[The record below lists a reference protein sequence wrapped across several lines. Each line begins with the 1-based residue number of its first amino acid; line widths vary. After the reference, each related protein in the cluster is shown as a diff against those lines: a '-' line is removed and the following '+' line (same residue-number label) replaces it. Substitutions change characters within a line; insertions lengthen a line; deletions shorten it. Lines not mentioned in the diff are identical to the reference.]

1 MTSQLE
7 TPGTK
12 PAPVVGLEP
21 PAASSSSRTVTL
33 TNETDVRHDLESP
46 VPSSPGEVLMPFW
59 KGWGLWLAIV
69 SSIACPFLDEGIIAT
84 AVSSITSDFGSL
96 GDAGWYGSGYLMTM
110 SAFQLIFGRL
120 YSVFPTRPIFLGSL
134 FLFEGGS
141 LICALSPNSHVF
153 IFGRSVAGIGAAGL
167 YSGVMALFALL
178 LPKYRLPIYVASMG
192 TLYGVAAQTGPLLGG
207 VITSSIGWRWCFWIN
222 LPVAIPGLV
231 INLFFLKPPLRPRP
245 AVAGKEGETSGKPA
259 ATVWARLAALDYL
272 GMVLLIPG
280 ICCLLVA
287 VDNGGTEGW
296 ADKTTIGCFVGAGL
310 LIPSFALSQWWKGEA
325 ALLPPRIVTDRLVFS
340 CCVFTLCVESCFMVM
355 VYYMP
360 MWFQTVQ
367 GVSAAES
374 GIRYLAHSVSYC
386 VVELA
391 CAGIVFKT
399 GYVQPCML
407 LGSILIPIGGGL
419 LSMSKVWSGPE
430 HWATFQIIVGM
441 GIGAATDQPGVVV
454 QRLLGETDAP
464 LGYATVLFCQN
475 LGPTM
480 ALIIANSIF
489 LGRLK
494 TGIIDV
500 FGDELDPEK
509 VLSSGATEIRG
520 MVAPEHVPKLLEIY
534 NQSLTR
540 VFMIVIAA
548 AIVSMFAII
557 GLGTKR
563 IPDDEV
569 MARRDPE
576 RKGGQRDLNEKGRE
590 HPSASSEKKSGP

>member
-1 MTSQLE
+1 MASQLE

-21 PAASSSSRTVTL
+21 PAPSSSSRTVTL
-33 TNETDVRHDLESP
+33 TNEKDVRDDLESP
-46 VPSSPGEVLMPFW
+46 VPSSPGEVPMPFW
-59 KGWGLWLAIV
+59 KEWGLWLAIV
-69 SSIACPFLDEGIIAT
+69 SSIACPCLDEGIIAT
-84 AVSSITSDFGSL
+84 AISSITSDFGSL
-96 GDAGWYGSGYLMTM
+96 GDAGWYGSGYLITM
-110 SAFQLIFGRL
+110 SAFQLVFGRL
-120 YSVFPTRPIFLGSL
+120 YSVFPTKPIFLGSL
-134 FLFEGGS
+134 FFFEGGS
-141 LICALSPNSHVF
+141 LICALSPTSHVF
-153 IFGRSVAGIGAAGL
+153 IFGRSIAGIGAAGL
-167 YSGVMALFALL
+167 YSG
-178 LPKYRLPIYVASMG
+178 
-192 TLYGVAAQTGPLLGG
+192 
-207 VITSSIGWRWCFWIN
+207 WCFWIN
-222 LPVAIPGLV
+222 LPITIPGLV
-231 INLFFLKPPLRPRP
+231 INLFFLKQPPRP
-245 AVAGKEGETSGKPA
+245 AVAGKEV
-259 ATVWARLAALDYL
+259 ATIWARLATLDYL

-296 ADKTTIGCFVGAGL
+296 ANKTTIRCFVGAGL
-310 LIPSFALSQWWKGEA
+310 LIPSFTLSQWWKGEG

-340 CCVFTLCVESCFMVM
+340 CCVFTSCIESCFMVM

-386 VVELA
+386 VIELA
-391 CAGIVFKT
+391 CSQIVFKT

-407 LGSILIPIGGGL
+407 MGSILIPIGGGL
-419 LSMSKVWSGPE
+419 LSMLKVWSGPE
-430 HWATFQIIVGM
+430 HWVIFQIIVGM
-441 GIGAATDQPGVVV
+441 GIGAATDQPRVVV

-494 TGIIDV
+494 TGITDV
-500 FGDELDPEK
+500 FGDELDPQE

-520 MVAPEHVPKLLEIY
+520 MVAPEDVPKLLEIY

-540 VFMIVIAA
+540 VFMIVISA

-557 GLGTKR
+557 GLGTTR
-563 IPDDEV
+563 IPPEDEV
-569 MARRDPE
+569 IAGRDPE
-576 RKGGQRDLNEKGRE
+576 GKGGQRGLNEKGWER
-590 HPSASSEKKSGP
+590 PSGEKRSGV